1 MMYMNLKFPALE
13 GKGYVSPDLSVIEIN
28 PEGVICSSLTGNGSH
43 DELLDGGD
51 IDW

>member
-1 MMYMNLKFPALE
+1 MKKTNVLLSALV
-13 GKGYVSPDLSVIEIN
+13 GKGYVSPDLSVIEMN
-28 PEGVICSSLTGNGSH
+28 AEGVLCGSVTGNGSH

>member
-1 MMYMNLKFPALE
+1 MKKKNVLLSALE
-13 GKGYVSPDLSVIEIN
+13 SKGYVSPAFSVIDIN
-28 PEGVICSSLTGNGSH
+28 AEGVLCGSVTGNGSH